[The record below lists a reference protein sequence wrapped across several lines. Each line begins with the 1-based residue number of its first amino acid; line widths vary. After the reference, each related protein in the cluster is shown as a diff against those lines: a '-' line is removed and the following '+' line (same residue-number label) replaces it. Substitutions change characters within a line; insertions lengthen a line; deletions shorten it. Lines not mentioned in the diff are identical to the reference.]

1 MAILKLKKVSFTTI
15 RFLFLGGDLDIK
27 KVLVSN
33 KILVKINYNYIIGYL
48 HNGNKDK
55 SLTIMLP
62 KTSAYVRSY
71 DRQTKWM

>member
-1 MAILKLKKVSFTTI
+1 M
-15 RFLFLGGDLDIK
+15 GGDLDIK

-33 KILVKINYNYIIGYL
+33 KILVKINYNYFIGYL
-48 HNGNKDK
+48 RNGNKDK

-71 DRQTKWM
+71 DKQTKWM